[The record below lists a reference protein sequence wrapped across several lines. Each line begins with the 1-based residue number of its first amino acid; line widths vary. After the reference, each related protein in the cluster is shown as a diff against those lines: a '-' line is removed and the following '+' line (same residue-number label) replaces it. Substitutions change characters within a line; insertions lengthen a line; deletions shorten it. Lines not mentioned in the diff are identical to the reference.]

1 MPEIQIDSQNRLVLP
16 IYGSKARGK
25 WGTIL
30 RRLSQRYHK
39 YGILMGEK
47 ALAIKDFYML
57 IALLA

>member
-1 MPEIQIDSQNRLVLP
+1 VLP